1 MPFPILLLSA
11 ILLFSTGR
19 RLPAQDV
26 PSLNAGASVT
36 QCGADPTGKSDS
48 TGAFN
53 TCLKEVASGDLWVPG
68 GDYKILGTIVKSRDQ
83 NLIGAGSKASIL
95 QCESTTAPCL
105 VVADNGSVNDYS
117 ESRVQD
123 ITLQGPGGG
132 NSSIGVFLGGDPA
145 GKFSPSSAYGDSAS
159 FMNVRITG
167 FNYGIE
173 WGNNAWLN
181 KVVRTLVFGNTV
193 GLYVPTGMSNSGEDL
208 GITDSAIFN
217 NAEYGLEDNGDF
229 EWMLSGVSFD
239 YNGTAVKFLGS
250 TIHAVNCHFE
260 QSGGQVFLQP
270 YGDADLSIRDSE
282 ILVQANSGSD
292 KYILSTWPQTLN
304 LSLDNVSIWSN
315 HPVQYFMRVQGT
327 VTGAITHLYGN
338 ANKLIGALSDAPSQA
353 VLTASSAF

>member
-1 MPFPILLLSA
+1 MPFQVLVLAA
-11 ILLFSTGR
+11 ILLFSTDR
-19 RLPAQDV
+19 RLPAQSV
-26 PSLNAGASVT
+26 PSLSAGASVT

-48 TGAFN
+48 TSAFN
-53 TCLKEVASGDLWVPG
+53 VCLKEVPAGDLWVPA
-68 GDYKILGTIVKSRDQ
+68 GDYTILGTIVKNRNQ

-95 QCESTTAPCL
+95 QCESATAPCL
-105 VVADNGSVNDYS
+105 VVADTISGVDYG

-123 ITLQGPGGG
+123 LTLQGPGGG

-145 GKFSPSSAYGDSAS
+145 DKFSSSSAYADSAS

-173 WGNNAWLN
+173 WGNNSWMN
-181 KVVRTLVFGNTV
+181 KLVRTLVFGNTV
-193 GLYVPTGMSNSGEDL
+193 GLYVPTGMSNSGENI
-208 GITDSAIFN
+208 GVTDSAIFN

-229 EWMLSGVSFD
+229 EWMFSGVSFD
-239 YNGTAVKFLGS
+239 YNGTAVEFLGS

-270 YGDADLSIRDSE
+270 YGSADLSIRDSE

-304 LSLDNVSIWSN
+304 LSIDNVSIWSN

-338 ANKLIGALSDAPSQA
+338 ANKMINKLSDATSQA
-353 VLTASSAF
+353 VLTANSVF